1 MDYSSSHVYIA
12 TIGNLSENKK
22 ENSLRLSLENL
33 FTKWLRIQ
41 ITTNDININSSQGK
55 KAAIIHLRSGEAA
68 QCVQHNLSTREGR
81 QKLRFNFLQLVDPYV
96 DIIVDVKHVK
106 QESNVQHD
114 TCYVL
119 GEKIGSES
127 RNREFK
133 RGGGKYAYDHLK
145 TDVGVYV
152 CAFLNSEEEGTL
164 FIGVNDEGTVE
175 GIECEQRKED
185 IIRKDI
191 IDPGIRAIKPDIF
204 PKSYTVKFTHV
215 CDKNKWQIGN
225 LKVIEIT
232 VKKVEQLTQLYE
244 VFDGKVYIRRDGSKQ
259 GPLKL
264 NQIQEW
270 HNQKNNRVM
279 QQRLKSAKTRGE
291 RETGQ
296 LMARLDEKDQ
306 MIEEKVDRIKEK
318 EDRIKEKEDRIKEK
332 EERLKEKEERIQLL
346 EKQNNEMA
354 RAKSRLGHRI
364 DDTEKQMEEEKK
376 ILEQKLEEGKK
387 SLEQKVEEEKK
398 ILEQKVEEEKKI
410 IEQQMKE
417 EQITLKQKMEQEK
430 EILEQKMEQEK
441 TTAEQK
447 IRNMEKREKKF
458 KQHISNL
465 KKDIQKFEE
474 QHNTTTAD
482 KAALEQRIT
491 VNEQEKIELARR
503 AEELENEK
511 MRLEHQIENTKTE
524 VEQSKTMSSGVD
536 EDRKLLEQHVEDMYL
551 KMKQLEEDID
561 TTEEEKSRL
570 QQKNDD
576 MRLENKR
583 MEDKIKNVEEK
594 EKKLKDKILAEENER
609 KTIEKETEEDKTKLD
624 MLEAKIKEME
634 LEKKT
639 LEEQNSTVKEQSSKI
654 ENRPDLKPTK
664 LVKKQNEK
672 SSKTCVIS

>member
-1 MDYSSSHVYIA
+1 M
-12 TIGNLSENKK
+12 
-22 ENSLRLSLENL
+22 
-33 FTKWLRIQ
+33 
-41 ITTNDININSSQGK
+41 
-55 KAAIIHLRSGEAA
+55 LRSW
-68 QCVQHNLSTREGR
+68 R
-81 QKLRFNFLQLVDPYV
+81 
-96 DIIVDVKHVK
+96 
-106 QESNVQHD
+106 
-114 TCYVL
+114 
-119 GEKIGSES
+119 KIGSES

-185 IIRKDI
+185 TIRKDI
-191 IDPGIRAIKPDIF
+191 IDPGIKAIKPDIF

-244 VFDGKVYIRRDGSKQ
+244 VFNGDVYIRRDGSKQ
-259 GPLKL
+259 GPLKV

-270 HNQKNNRVM
+270 HNQKKKTG
-279 QQRLKSAKTRGE
+279 LKK
-291 RETGQ
+291 
-296 LMARLDEKDQ
+296 
-306 MIEEKVDRIKEK
+306 DRIKEK

-332 EERLKEKEERIQLL
+332 EERIKEREERIQSL

-364 DDTEKQMEEEKK
+364 DDTEKQMEEKEK
-376 ILEQKLEEGKK
+376 ILEQKLEE
-387 SLEQKVEEEKK
+387 EKK
-398 ILEQKVEEEKKI
+398 IKEELKEEK
-410 IEQQMKE
+410 EV
-417 EQITLKQKMEQEK
+417 
-430 EILEQKMEQEK
+430 LEQKMEQEK

-465 KKDIQKFEE
+465 KNDIQKFEE

-511 MRLEHQIENTKTE
+511 MRLEHQIKDTKNE
-524 VEQSKTMSSGVD
+524 VEKSKNMSSGVD
-536 EDRKLLEQHVEDMYL
+536 EDRKLLVQHVEDMYL

-576 MRLENKR
+576 MEIGKQTNGRQNK
-583 MEDKIKNVEEK
+583 K
-594 EKKLKDKILAEENER
+594 
-609 KTIEKETEEDKTKLD
+609 
-624 MLEAKIKEME
+624 
-634 LEKKT
+634 
-639 LEEQNSTVKEQSSKI
+639 
-654 ENRPDLKPTK
+654 
-664 LVKKQNEK
+664 
-672 SSKTCVIS
+672 C

>member
-1 MDYSSSHVYIA
+1 MDSSSSHVYVV
-12 TIGNLSENKK
+12 TISNLSKHKYENA
-22 ENSLRLSLENL
+22 LRSSIENL

-41 ITTNDININSSQGK
+41 ITTNDINIISNQEK
-55 KAAIIHLRSGEAA
+55 KAAIIHLRSSEAA
-68 QCVQHNLSTREGR
+68 QCVHYNLATLDSRR
-81 QKLRFNFLQLVDPYV
+81 KLGFKFLQLVDPYV

-106 QESNVQHD
+106 QESDEQHD
-114 TCYVL
+114 ICYFL
-119 GEKIGSES
+119 GAKIGSES

-133 RGGGKYAYDHLK
+133 RGGGKYTNDHLK

-164 FIGVNDEGTVE
+164 FIGVNDEGIVE
-175 GIECEQRKED
+175 GIECEHRKED
-185 IIRKDI
+185 TIRKDI
-191 IDPGIRAIKPDIF
+191 IDPGIKAIKPDMF
-204 PKSYTVKFTHV
+204 PKNYTVKFTPV
-215 CDKNKWQIGN
+215 CYENKRQIGN

-244 VFDGKVYIRRDGSKQ
+244 VFNGDVYIRRDGSKQ
-259 GPLKL
+259 GPLKV

-270 HNQKNNRVM
+270 HNQKNNRVV

-296 LMARLDEKDQ
+296 LLARLDEKDQ
-306 MIEEKVDRIKEK
+306 MIEDKKDM
-318 EDRIKEKEDRIKEK
+318 IKEK

-364 DDTEKQMEEEKK
+364 DDTEKQMEEEKA

-387 SLEQKVEEEKK
+387 ILEQKVEEEKK
-398 ILEQKVEEEKKI
+398 MLEQKVEEEKKI

-482 KAALEQRIT
+482 KAALEQRII

-511 MRLEHQIENTKTE
+511 MRLEHQIKDTKNE

>member
-1 MDYSSSHVYIA
+1 MDNSSSHVYIA
-12 TIGNLSENKK
+12 TIGNLSENKN

-68 QCVQHNLSTREGR
+68 QCVQHNLASLNSRR
-81 QKLRFNFLQLVDPYV
+81 KLGFKFLQIVDPYV

-106 QESNVQHD
+106 QERNVQHD

-191 IDPGIRAIKPDIF
+191 IDPGIKAIKPDIF

-244 VFDGKVYIRRDGSKQ
+244 VFNGDVYIRRDGSKQ
-259 GPLKL
+259 GPLKV

-270 HNQKNNRVM
+270 HNQKSNRFT
-279 QQRLKSAKTRGE
+279 QQRLKSAKTR
-291 RETGQ
+291 
-296 LMARLDEKDQ
+296 DQ
-306 MIEEKVDRIKEK
+306 MIEEKEDRIKEK

-332 EERLKEKEERIQLL
+332 EERIKEREERIQSL

-376 ILEQKLEEGKK
+376 ILEQKLEE
-387 SLEQKVEEEKK
+387 EKK
-398 ILEQKVEEEKKI
+398 ILEQKLEEEKKI

-417 EQITLKQKMEQEK
+417 EK
-430 EILEQKMEQEK
+430 EVLEQKNGTREDNRRTKNTEYGKQEN
-441 TTAEQK
+441 
-447 IRNMEKREKKF
+447 I
-458 KQHISNL
+458 
-465 KKDIQKFEE
+465 
-474 QHNTTTAD
+474 
-482 KAALEQRIT
+482 
-491 VNEQEKIELARR
+491 
-503 AEELENEK
+503 
-511 MRLEHQIENTKTE
+511 
-524 VEQSKTMSSGVD
+524 
-536 EDRKLLEQHVEDMYL
+536 
-551 KMKQLEEDID
+551 
-561 TTEEEKSRL
+561 
-570 QQKNDD
+570 
-576 MRLENKR
+576 
-583 MEDKIKNVEEK
+583 
-594 EKKLKDKILAEENER
+594 R
-609 KTIEKETEEDKTKLD
+609 KTIEKETEEDKRK
-624 MLEAKIKEME
+624 LEARILEME
-634 LEKKT
+634 QEKKIPEQISKVNGENSKMENKPDLIPNKLEKK
-639 LEEQNSTVKEQSSKI
+639 K
-654 ENRPDLKPTK
+654 
-664 LVKKQNEK
+664 NEK